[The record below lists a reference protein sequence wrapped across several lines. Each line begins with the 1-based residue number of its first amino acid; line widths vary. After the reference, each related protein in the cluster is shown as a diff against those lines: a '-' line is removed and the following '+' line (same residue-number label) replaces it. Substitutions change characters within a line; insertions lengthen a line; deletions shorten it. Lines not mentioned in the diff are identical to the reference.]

1 MRKSG
6 AESEQSGLIAGLKNA
21 RPDSAPTSQG
31 KHQSLSAKERRRIA
45 AEERKSAG
53 KARKQAESRVA
64 KAEADI
70 LKLET
75 EQAELSK
82 QLENPSAYTDSEAA
96 KDFNIKAVHIVKY
109 LEEKNNEWDLAT
121 EELSKLD

>member
-1 MRKSG
+1 M
-6 AESEQSGLIAGLKNA
+6 
-21 RPDSAPTSQG
+21 
-31 KHQSLSAKERRRIA
+31 SAKERRRIA

-64 KAEADI
+64 KAEAEI

-82 QLENPSAYTDSEAA
+82 QLEDPSSYTDSESA
-96 KDFNIKAVHIVKY
+96 KDLNIKAARIAKY
-109 LEEKNNEWDLAT
+109 LEEKNYEWNLAA
-121 EELSKLD
+121 EELSKLN

>member
-1 MRKSG
+1 M
-6 AESEQSGLIAGLKNA
+6 
-21 RPDSAPTSQG
+21 
-31 KHQSLSAKERRRIA
+31 SAKERRRIA
-45 AEERKSAG
+45 AEERKSTS

-82 QLENPSAYTDSEAA
+82 LLEDPSAYADTEAT
-96 KDFNIKAVHIVKY
+96 KDLIIKAGRIAKY
-109 LEEKNNEWDLAT
+109 LEEKNYEWDLAV

>member
-1 MRKSG
+1 MP
-6 AESEQSGLIAGLKNA
+6 KNA
-21 RPDSAPTSQG
+21 AVSRQKSVN
-31 KHQSLSAKERRRIA
+31 LSAR
-45 AEERKSAG
+45 
-53 KARKQAESRVA
+53 RKQVESRVA

-82 QLENPSAYTDSEAA
+82 QLENPSAYTDSKAA